1 MNWRLNFYSWF
12 QLLSEKNN
20 IQLASEKE
28 TIKNDMVQM
37 AEHYERIVKTK
48 EVEKLSFENRI
59 KQVQN
64 DLEETKNSLKNI
76 KEQLELEKEQKKL
89 IEKEYLEKIEEQEK

>member
-1 MNWRLNFYSWF
+1 
-12 QLLSEKNN
+12 
-20 IQLASEKE
+20 
-28 TIKNDMVQM
+28 M

-48 EVEKLSFENRI
+48 EVEKVSFENRI

-64 DLEETKNSLKNI
+64 NLEETKYCLKTI

-89 IEKEYLEKIEEQEK
+89 IEKENVEKTEEQERYRCFF